1 MSEEPGPTGP
11 TEPAGPGW
19 PVDGTTQAS
28 SMWQPTVAA
37 PTQAGWQNVP
47 THRPLQ
53 PDDPHNVEGYRL
65 RARLG
70 EGGMGRV
77 YLSYTPGG
85 RPVAIKVIRS
95 EYAGDPAFRRRF
107 AQEVATAQR
116 VQGLYTA
123 PVIDAGPNAPQP
135 WLATAYV
142 PGPSLQY
149 AIGTWGALPAD
160 SVLVLVA
167 GVAEA
172 LQSIHGAGVVHR
184 DLKPSNV
191 ILAADGPRVIDF
203 GIARAVDS
211 TSMTQTGFRPGTP
224 AFMSPEQVRGQS
236 VTPAADVWSLGVLGV
251 FAATGELPFG
261 GGLDPAV
268 PYRILEQEPN
278 LTGCPEAVRG
288 VIGYCL
294 AKDPAARPS
303 PAAVI
308 ELCRAASTDTR
319 LQLGEGW
326 LPPPVQAEVHRIAAA
341 PVPPPQPTP
350 PPMPATAPQPPAQG
364 RGRTRALV
372 IAGLVV
378 LLVAAGV
385 ITAAATGLF
394 KEKTS
399 GSASGGPGGATSS
412 SQPTTTTDEEP
423 PTTSSRSSTSDT
435 QPPSTSGAGSSVP
448 KVGSGPGSVVG
459 QFDAIDI
466 AAGYGINFDEP
477 TRPVQSSGDLYFS
490 GYTGLQVDGRA
501 VVLEAGQP
509 ATYQTCTTDTRYV
522 TDDKA
527 LSNLPKDAAFCVLD
541 SGRVALV
548 TIKKVPDSGAPSK
561 YYQVAL
567 TLWQGPST

>member
-1 MSEEPGPTGP
+1 MSEGTGPTGP
-11 TEPAGPGW
+11 TGPVWPA
-19 PVDGTTQAS
+19 DGTTAAN
-28 SMWQPTVAA
+28 SMWQQTVAG
-37 PTQAGWQNVP
+37 PTQAGWANVP

-53 PDDPHNVEGYRL
+53 PDDPQNVEGYRL

-95 EYAGDPAFRRRF
+95 EYADDPAFRRRF
-107 AQEVATAQR
+107 AHEVATAQR

-123 PVIDAGPNAPQP
+123 PVIDAGPDAPQP

-149 AIGTWGALPAD
+149 AIGSWGPLPAE

-236 VTPAADVWSLGVLGV
+236 VTPSADIWSLGVLAA

-268 PYRILEQEPN
+268 PYRILEQEPT
-278 LTGCPEAVRG
+278 LTGCPESVRG
-288 VIGYCL
+288 VALRCL
-294 AKDPAARPS
+294 DKDPAARPD
-303 PAAVI
+303 PAGVI
-308 ELCRAASTDTR
+308 QLCRGASTDTR
-319 LQLGEGW
+319 LQLGAGW
-326 LPPPVQAEVHRIAAA
+326 LPPPVAAEVHRIAAA
-341 PVPPPQPTP
+341 PVPPPP
-350 PPMPATAPQPPAQG
+350 PVPAMTAPEPPRRG
-364 RGRTRALV
+364 GRTRALV

-378 LLVAAGV
+378 ALVAAGV

-394 KEKTS
+394 KEKTA
-399 GSASGGPGGATSS
+399 GSASGIPGGSTSATE
-412 SQPTTTTDEEP
+412 PTTTTDTA
-423 PTTSSRSSTSDT
+423 PTTSSRPTTATS
-435 QPPSTSGAGSSVP
+435 QSASGSQSSVP
-448 KVGSGPGSVVG
+448 SVGSGPGSVVG

-466 AAGYGINFDEP
+466 AAGFGIKFDQP
-477 TRPVQSSGDLYFS
+477 TLPVEGSGDLFNSEYN
-490 GYTGLQVDGRA
+490 GLRAEGRA
-501 VVLEAGQP
+501 VILEAGQ
-509 ATYQTCTTDTRYV
+509 AANYQTCTTDTRYV
-522 TDDKA
+522 TSSEAIAK
-527 LSNLPKDAAFCVLD
+527 LPKGAAFCVLN

-548 TIKKVPDSGAPSK
+548 TINKVPDGDAASK

>member
-1 MSEEPGPTGP
+1 MSDDPTSP
-11 TEPAGPGW
+11 N
-19 PVDGTTQAS
+19 
-28 SMWQPTVAA
+28 SMWQPTVAG

-47 THRPLQ
+47 THRPLE
-53 PDDPHNVEGYRL
+53 PDDPRTVSGYLL

-95 EYAGDPAFRRRF
+95 EFADDPAFRRRF
-107 AQEVATAQR
+107 AQEVHTAQR
-116 VQGLYTA
+116 VQGVYTA
-123 PVIDAGPNAPQP
+123 PVIDAGPDAPQP

-149 AIGTWGALPAD
+149 AVGSWGPLPAD
-160 SVLVLVA
+160 SVLVLIA

-172 LQSIHGAGVVHR
+172 LQSIHSAGVVHR

-211 TSMTQTGFRPGTP
+211 TSLTQTGFRLGTP
-224 AFMSPEQVRGQS
+224 AFMSPEQIRGQS
-236 VTPAADVWSLGVLGV
+236 VSPAVDIWSLGVLAA
-251 FAATGELPFG
+251 FASTGELPFG
-261 GGLDPAV
+261 GGADPAV

-288 VIGYCL
+288 VALLCME
-294 AKDPAARPS
+294 KDPARRPS

-319 LQLGEGW
+319 LRMGEGW
-326 LPPPVQAEVHRIAAA
+326 LPQPVAAEVHRIAAA
-341 PVPPPQPTP
+341 PVPPAP
-350 PPMPATAPQPPAQG
+350 PPMQHPTPVGPPAPRRGG
-364 RGRTRALV
+364 RRALI
-372 IAGLVV
+372 IAAVV
-378 LLVAAGV
+378 VAVMAAAG
-385 ITAAATGLF
+385 ITAVATGLF

-399 GSASGGPGGATSS
+399 GSGIAAGNSS
-412 SQPTTTTDEEP
+412 SSPSEPTTTTTAP
-423 PTTSSRSSTSDT
+423 RPTTTSATPTSS
-435 QPPSTSGAGSSVP
+435 SGSGSSVP

-459 QFDAIDI
+459 EFPAIDI
-466 AAGYGINFDEP
+466 ASGYGIKFDQP
-477 TRPVQSSGDLYFS
+477 TRAVASSGNLRYEDDYF
-490 GYTGLQVDGRA
+490 GLQASGRA
-501 VVLEAGQP
+501 VILDAGQP

-522 TDDKA
+522 TDNKA
-527 LSNLPKDAAFCVLD
+527 IGKLPPGAAFCVLD
-541 SGRVALV
+541 EGRVALV
-548 TIKKVPDSGAPSK
+548 TIKKVPDRAAASK

>member
-1 MSEEPGPTGP
+1 
-11 TEPAGPGW
+11 
-19 PVDGTTQAS
+19 
-28 SMWQPTVAA
+28 MWQQTVAG
-37 PTQAGWQNVP
+37 PTQAGWANLP

-53 PDDPHNVEGYRL
+53 PDDPQNVEGYRL

-95 EYAGDPAFRRRF
+95 EYADDPAFRRRF
-107 AQEVATAQR
+107 AHEVATAQR

-123 PVIDAGPNAPQP
+123 PVIDAGPDAPQP

-149 AIGTWGALPAD
+149 AIGSWGPLPAE

-224 AFMSPEQVRGQS
+224 AFMSPEQVRGQP
-236 VTPAADVWSLGVLGV
+236 VTPAADIWSLGVLAA

-268 PYRILEQEPN
+268 PYRILEQEPA
-278 LTGCPEAVRG
+278 LTGCPDSVRG
-288 VIGYCL
+288 VALRCL
-294 AKDPAARPS
+294 DKDPAARPD
-303 PAAVI
+303 PAGVI
-308 ELCRAASTDTR
+308 QLCRGASTDTR

-326 LPPPVQAEVHRIAAA
+326 LPPPVAAEVHRIAAA
-341 PVPPPQPTP
+341 PVPPPPTP
-350 PPMPATAPQPPAQG
+350 PLPPAAMAQPASAAPRRGKAG
-364 RGRTRALV
+364 RAVL
-372 IAGLVV
+372 IAGVV
-378 LLVAAGV
+378 LVLIAAAA

-394 KEKTS
+394 SKKTP
-399 GSASGGPGGATSS
+399 GSALGTPGGSS
-412 SQPTTTTDEEP
+412 SAAEPTTTTGQP
-423 PTTSSRSSTSDT
+423 STTGSR
-435 QPPSTSGAGSSVP
+435 PSTSQGSPSSVP
-448 KVGSGPGSVVG
+448 SVGSGPGSVVG

-466 AAGYGINFDEP
+466 AARFGIKFDEP
-477 TRPVQSSGDLYFS
+477 TRPVEDSGDLFYS
-490 GYTGLQVDGRA
+490 EYRGLTADGRA
-501 VVLEAGQP
+501 VILEAGQP
-509 ATYQTCTTDTRYV
+509 ATYQTCITDTRYV
-522 TDDKA
+522 TNSEAIAK
-527 LSNLPKDAAFCVLD
+527 LPAGAAFCVLN

-548 TIKKVPDSGAPSK
+548 TIKKVPDSGAASK